1 MRTHDSR
8 SATFSYLDDSPADGC
23 VTLLEY
29 NAKKEDS
36 WPDFAQLVTRV
47 EEACMWYPFWY
58 SDTCEG
64 CGNNHGISK
73 TEFEALE
80 VTLEMMNGGET
91 GLQVCSPPPLNPAPR
106 AFDTHRALTHN
117 LMLHTNDSKV

>member
-1 MRTHDSR
+1 MRTDDSR

-47 EEACMWYPFWY
+47 EKACMWY
-58 SDTCEG
+58 STCEG
-64 CGNNHGISK
+64 CGSNHGISK
-73 TEFEALE
+73 TEFEA
-80 VTLEMMNGGET
+80 LEMMNGGET

-106 AFDTHRALTHN
+106 EFDTHRALTHN
-117 LMLHTNDSKV
+117 HMLHTNNSKV